1 MTSLCLE
8 KYWVKKTRQMCN
20 KGIKKTR
27 QIHVKGT
34 IWLACSRWNGGGE
47 DSVDRLL
54 LPQEKIPTFSIDIFP
69 HYQIIKESF
78 FNALEHILFHRQSQL
93 SAFPKRSLWWSIRSK
108 LWKASAQY
116 GMAVTC
122 FETWYYFFSLT
133 NRCNRLFHLILDWSV
148 STCFITN
155 LVGNLMDNFK
165 FSFENGTLRKSFDA
179 FSISCLPG
187 KILLEARCKS
197 QMEARGR

>member
-1 MTSLCLE
+1 
-8 KYWVKKTRQMCN
+8 MCN

-54 LPQEKIPTFSIDIFP
+54 LPQEKISTFSIDIFP
-69 HYQIIKESF
+69 HSQIIKESF
-78 FNALEHILFHRQSQL
+78 FKAMEYILFHRQSQL
-93 SAFPKRSLWWSIRSK
+93 SAFPKQSMGWSIRSK
-108 LWKASAQY
+108 LWKASAQC

-133 NRCNRLFHLILDWSV
+133 YLSPYIGLEHVNTFHHKS
-148 STCFITN
+148 C
-155 LVGNLMDNFK
+155 
-165 FSFENGTLRKSFDA
+165 RKSDGQFQMVN
-179 FSISCLPG
+179 
-187 KILLEARCKS
+187 LEQVMKS
-197 QMEARGR
+197 QCPVWGGSDMFWNVILFFQPYESL

>member
-1 MTSLCLE
+1 MTCLCIE

-54 LPQEKIPTFSIDIFP
+54 LPQEKISTFSIDIFP
-69 HYQIIKESF
+69 HSQNNF
-78 FNALEHILFHRQSQL
+78 CDNQRNAFQCYGIHTYTS
-93 SAFPKRSLWWSIRSK
+93 SVAFPKQSLWSIRSK
-108 LWKASAQY
+108 LWKVSAQC
-116 GMAVTC
+116 GIAMTC

-133 NRCNRLFHLILDWSV
+133 YLSPYNWIGACQHV
-148 STCFITN
+148 S
-155 LVGNLMDNFK
+155 
-165 FSFENGTLRKSFDA
+165 
-179 FSISCLPG
+179 
-187 KILLEARCKS
+187 S
-197 QMEARGR
+197 QIV